1 MNGLEEKDYAEA
13 LGVELPEPEPAAEP
27 AADPADSAD
36 ADVGT
41 ASGADVPA
49 EDGGEDPVTDPN
61 ASAAARRRNYEERME
76 KRIEREREK
85 ARQEERARM
94 IAEIKRANAAK
105 AQTPPVNPSPAP
117 AAEPARDSAG
127 RFARRGPSQ
136 TGTDPAP
143 ADDLT
148 ARVGAMIDNHPAVK
162 AAKEYTERMREAEVR
177 SAFAEDLAKIT
188 EMDPSIQTEED
199 LLALP
204 EHDLIL
210 GLVNKGYSPSDAYK
224 SVFSEKIIAA
234 AVERGKRQAASQAA
248 STSHQVP
255 DKVRGGE
262 GIVVPSDII
271 AQYRQMFPGITDAE
285 IAKHYAKYK
294 TNQK

>member
-1 MNGLEEKDYAEA
+1 MNGLEEKDYAQA
-13 LGVELPEPEPAAEP
+13 LGVELPETEPVAEP
-27 AADPADSAD
+27 ADGGTPTEGTDV
-36 ADVGT
+36 DVGT
-41 ASGADVPA
+41 DAPTDDG
-49 EDGGEDPVTDPN
+49 GGEDPAVDPN
-61 ASAAARRRNYEERME
+61 ASAAARRRAME
-76 KRIEREREK
+76 SRIEREREK

-94 IAEIKRANAAK
+94 IAEIKRANAAR
-105 AQTPPVNPSPAP
+105 AQTPPANPSPAP
-117 AAEPARDSAG
+117 AGERVRDSAG
-127 RFARRGPSQ
+127 RFARRVQSQ

-143 ADDLT
+143 ADDLA

-224 SVFSEKIIAA
+224 SVFSDKIIAA

-248 STSHQVP
+248 STAHQVP

-262 GIVVPSDII
+262 GIVVPSGI
-271 AQYRQMFPGITDAE
+271 AEQYRHMNPGITDAE

-294 TNQK
+294 SNQK

>member
-13 LGVELPEPEPAAEP
+13 LGVELPETEPAAEP
-27 AADPADSAD
+27 ADGENPADSAN
-36 ADVGT
+36 AEVGT
-41 ASGADVPA
+41 ATGADAPA
-49 EDGGEDPVTDPN
+49 EDGGEDPAVDSN
-61 ASAAARRRNYEERME
+61 ASAAARRRAME
-76 KRIEREREK
+76 SRIERERER

-105 AQTPPVNPSPAP
+105 AQTPPANT
-117 AAEPARDSAG
+117 EPQQQARDSVG
-127 RFARRGPSQ
+127 RFARRVQSQ

-143 ADDLT
+143 ADDLA

-224 SVFSEKIIAA
+224 SVFSDKIIAA

-248 STSHQVP
+248 STAHQVP

-262 GIVVPSDII
+262 GIVVPSGI
-271 AQYRQMFPGITDAE
+271 AEQYRHMNPGITDAE

-294 TNQK
+294 SNQK